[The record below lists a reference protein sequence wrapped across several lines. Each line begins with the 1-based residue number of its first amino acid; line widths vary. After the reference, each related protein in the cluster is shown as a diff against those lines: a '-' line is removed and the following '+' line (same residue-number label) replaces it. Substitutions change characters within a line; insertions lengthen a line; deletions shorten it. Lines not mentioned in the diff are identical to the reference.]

1 MQSPTHW
8 CLKECPAHIKIQS
21 SARLS
26 LLTFTCSVVCLLP
39 QAYSNKLRLA
49 ALEAPVFH
57 TLWCLAAQRKGMV
70 IKMKKRILALT
81 AIFIFIVCLSS
92 GLTANATVS
101 MDTNITY
108 FEDGSYVVDLIEAS
122 PILVRGSVYTRTGSK
137 TRTFYDS
144 DNVVKWKF
152 IVYGTFEVNS
162 GVSAKCTKATCNTE
176 IYDSNWK
183 VISQSAWPSGNQA
196 IGTATLKRYLLGIPV
211 RTEEVTVT
219 LTCDKNGTLS

>member
-1 MQSPTHW
+1 MDR
-8 CLKECPAHIKIQS
+8 KEYKNEEENIGVNCNFYFY
-21 SARLS
+21 S
-26 LLTFTCSVVCLLP
+26 LFV
-39 QAYSNKLRLA
+39 
-49 ALEAPVFH
+49 
-57 TLWCLAAQRKGMV
+57 LWTDRECYCFYGYY
-70 IKMKKRILALT
+70 
-81 AIFIFIVCLSS
+81 
-92 GLTANATVS
+92 
-101 MDTNITY
+101 ITY

>member
-1 MQSPTHW
+1 
-8 CLKECPAHIKIQS
+8 
-21 SARLS
+21 
-26 LLTFTCSVVCLLP
+26 
-39 QAYSNKLRLA
+39 
-49 ALEAPVFH
+49 
-57 TLWCLAAQRKGMV
+57 
-70 IKMKKRILALT
+70 MKKRILALT

-144 DNVVKWKF
+144 DNVAKWKF

>member
-1 MQSPTHW
+1 
-8 CLKECPAHIKIQS
+8 
-21 SARLS
+21 
-26 LLTFTCSVVCLLP
+26 
-39 QAYSNKLRLA
+39 
-49 ALEAPVFH
+49 
-57 TLWCLAAQRKGMV
+57 
-70 IKMKKRILALT
+70 MKKRILALT

-101 MDTNITY
+101 MDTNI
-108 FEDGSYVVDLIEAS
+108 
-122 PILVRGSVYTRTGSK
+122 
-137 TRTFYDS
+137 
-144 DNVVKWKF
+144 VKWKF
-152 IVYGTFEVNS
+152 IVFGTFEVNS

>member
-1 MQSPTHW
+1 
-8 CLKECPAHIKIQS
+8 
-21 SARLS
+21 
-26 LLTFTCSVVCLLP
+26 
-39 QAYSNKLRLA
+39 
-49 ALEAPVFH
+49 
-57 TLWCLAAQRKGMV
+57 
-70 IKMKKRILALT
+70 MKKRTLALT

>member
-1 MQSPTHW
+1 
-8 CLKECPAHIKIQS
+8 
-21 SARLS
+21 
-26 LLTFTCSVVCLLP
+26 
-39 QAYSNKLRLA
+39 
-49 ALEAPVFH
+49 
-57 TLWCLAAQRKGMV
+57 
-70 IKMKKRILALT
+70 MKKRILALT

-162 GVSAKCTKATCNTE
+162 GVSAKCT
-176 IYDSNWK
+176 I
-183 VISQSAWPSGNQA
+183 A
-196 IGTATLKRYLLGIPV
+196 IGR
-211 RTEEVTVT
+211 
-219 LTCDKNGTLS
+219 LSLNQRGRAVIKQLEPRH